1 MHFFVSTFY
10 QVRKKWYSTPMP
22 TKDTPTKKA
31 PKNLVRQASE
41 ELAQVAD
48 MIEET
53 SETTVESAKRAA
65 EHIATQAKT
74 AAKAADTKVRE
85 NPWPAVAGAGLIGA
99 LLGFFAGRS
108 RR

>member
-10 QVRKKWYSTPMP
+10 QVRKKWYSTDMP
-22 TKDTPTKKA
+22 TKDTPTKKTS
-31 PKNLVRQASE
+31 KNLVRQASE

-53 SETTVESAKRAA
+53 SETAAAKAKQAA
-65 EHIATQAKT
+65 EHVAAQAKT
-74 AAKAADTKVRE
+74 AAKAADAKVRE

-108 RR
+108 KR